1 MLPNVLRLLWQHAF
15 SWQNEFIE
23 ILKSS
28 AAAVVVSLASEQQR
42 KKKTK
47 KKKPLPGPQVLTFIQ
62 AFNCDVICM
71 SPLSRSCG
79 ALSLSSICRSFFL
92 PPGGSGGC
100 GLDAADGDER
110 PSSEAKRDWS
120 DFLSCF
126 LGLCCGY
133 NKSVFFFMRVSG
145 RSRGCVFVCV
155 CV

>member
-1 MLPNVLRLLWQHAF
+1 M
-15 SWQNEFIE
+15 
-23 ILKSS
+23 
-28 AAAVVVSLASEQQR
+28 
-42 KKKTK
+42 
-47 KKKPLPGPQVLTFIQ
+47 TFIQ

-133 NKSVFFFMRVSG
+133 NKSVFFFLCESAGAHVAAYL
-145 RSRGCVFVCV
+145 CV
-155 CV
+155 CAREYDNGEDDRFRFSSSAPLRPLKRQRGGMKDDGEKTTEEE

>member
-1 MLPNVLRLLWQHAF
+1 MYFLGKTK
-15 SWQNEFIE
+15 FIE

-28 AAAVVVSLASEQQR
+28 AAAVVVSLASEQQG
-42 KKKTK
+42 KKKKK
-47 KKKPLPGPQVLTFIQ
+47 KKKPLPGPQVLKFIQ
-62 AFNCDVICM
+62 AFNRDVICM
-71 SPLSRSCG
+71 GPLKRAYG

-133 NKSVFFFMRVSG
+133 NKSVFFLMLTCLRIFARA
-145 RSRGCVFVCV
+145 CV